1 MKVQDKVA
9 IVTGAGRG
17 IGRACAL
24 QLVEEGAAVVVSDI
38 DDDAGESVVAEI
50 VKGGGKATFVH
61 ADVTRK
67 ADVEAMVEKAIS
79 TYGTVHILV
88 NNAGTDVKGS
98 IDELS
103 QETWDFLMEL
113 NLRGTF
119 LCTQAVMPEMRK
131 NTYGRIVCMSSMA
144 GKSGEAYT
152 SPYCATKFGII
163 GFIQSVALEVGPD
176 QITINAVCPGAVE
189 TDLNKKSVAQSAE
202 ASGRS
207 YEDELYEKFIKLTPL
222 GRMATP
228 KDVAR
233 AVVFLASDE
242 ASFITGSSLNV
253 SGGREMH

>member
-1 MKVQDKVA
+1 MRVQDRVA
-9 IVTGAGRG
+9 IVTGAARG

-24 QLVEEGAAVVVSDI
+24 QLAEEGAKVVVSDI
-38 DDDAGESVVAEI
+38 DDDAGAGVVAEI
-50 VKGGGKATFVH
+50 ADAGGDALFVH
-61 ADVTRK
+61 ANVTHQQ
-67 ADVEAMVEKAIS
+67 DVEQLVAATTGKL
-79 TYGTVHILV
+79 GTVHILV

-98 IDELS
+98 IDELP

-144 GKSGEAYT
+144 GKSGEPFT
-152 SPYCATKFGII
+152 SPYCATKFGVI

-189 TDLNKKSVAQSAE
+189 TDLNKKSVAQSAK

-228 KDVAR
+228 KDVAQ
-233 AVVFLASDE
+233 AVAFLASDE

>member
-1 MKVQDKVA
+1 MRVLDRVA
-9 IVTGAGRG
+9 IVTGSARG

-24 QLVEEGAAVVVSDI
+24 QLAEEGAKVVVSDI
-38 DDDAGESVVAEI
+38 DDDAGVGVVAEI
-50 VKGGGKATFVH
+50 TDAGGDATFVH
-61 ADVTRK
+61 ADVTSK
-67 ADVEAMVEKAIS
+67 QEVEQLVAATTAKL
-79 TYGTVHILV
+79 GTVHILV

-98 IDELS
+98 VDELP

-119 LCTQAVMPEMRK
+119 LCTQAVVPEMRK
-131 NTYGRIVCMSSMA
+131 NAYGRIVCMSSMA
-144 GKSGEAYT
+144 GKSGEPYT

-189 TDLNKKSVAQSAE
+189 TDLNKKSVAQSAK

-228 KDVAR
+228 KDVAL
-233 AVVFLASDE
+233 AVAFLASDE